1 MTKKCSR
8 SAVSIE
14 VLALLSNNHENTRC
28 SSRLVVVIYR
38 ESVGG
43 KVVGFVSRVFFTVES
58 IQLFASFG
66 INFKIFNR
74 ILIKND
80 INFDRFMKS

>member
-1 MTKKCSR
+1 MQ
-8 SAVSIE
+8 SISNSEQGFLPRTAKPNDKEMLPLGGEYE

-43 KVVGFVSRVFFTVES
+43 KVVGFVSRVFFLS
-58 IQLFASFG
+58 MNSAIAFF
-66 INFKIFNR
+66 R
-74 ILIKND
+74 H
-80 INFDRFMKS
+80 